1 MNKVIV
7 IFLSLV
13 ILTSCVT
20 QNKTVQLA
28 NGKYVTEKTYN
39 KMIKKAMTDAKKT
52 ACKKT
57 GMSKKQ
63 LKSFEEKTI
72 VNTNK

>member
-52 ACKKT
+52 ARKKT

>member
-7 IFLSLV
+7 IFLLIVS
-13 ILTSCVT
+13 LTSCVT

-39 KMIKKAMTDAKKT
+39 KMIQKAMKDAKKT
-52 ACKKT
+52 ARKKT
-57 GMSKKQ
+57 GITKKQ
-63 LKSFEEKTI
+63 LKSFEQQTTVKT
-72 VNTNK
+72 N

>member
-39 KMIKKAMTDAKKT
+39 KMIRKAMSDAKKT
-52 ACKKT
+52 ARKNT

-63 LKSFEEKTI
+63 LKSFEHETI